1 MECLIECESLLLSGD
16 FCICV
21 CVSSTKLKNVKNKT

>member
-16 FCICV
+16 ICV